1 MLILTSILRTEK
13 SFMKPIYS
21 YLLLSLILLQSCD
34 YFTFKKDVTP
44 QTVARV
50 NDTYLYK
57 DDLVAIFT
65 KDISKQD
72 SITLVNNYIN
82 NWIKQQLLLSNAQL
96 NLENKSDEFE
106 DLVKKYRED
115 LFINSYKEAV
125 VKQYLDTV
133 ITEDDIDQFY
143 LNNNEIFKLN
153 EELIKVKYI
162 KISIDNSNKN
172 ELIKL
177 FKSSSN
183 KDLEKLKE
191 NALFMKSH
199 HLNDSI
205 WIKYSDLINEIPV
218 LKSEDKQL
226 LLKKDNFIQKEDS
239 LSLYLVTIKKVL
251 QSNEIAPK
259 SYITP
264 AIRQMILHQRK
275 LLLLRNIEETLIEDA
290 TKKRQFEI
298 Y

>member
-1 MLILTSILRTEK
+1 MKLTYFYLI
-13 SFMKPIYS
+13 
-21 YLLLSLILLQSCD
+21 LSLIFLQSCD
-34 YFTFKKDVTP
+34 YFTFKKEVAP
-44 QTVARV
+44 QAVARV

-57 DDLVAIFT
+57 NDLMTIFT
-65 KDISKQD
+65 KDISKKD

-82 NWIKQQLLLSNAQL
+82 NWIKQQLLLSKAQL
-96 NLENKSDEFE
+96 NLENKKDEFE

-133 ITEDDIDQFY
+133 ITENDIDQFY

-162 KISIDNSNKN
+162 KIGKEDLNKN
-172 ELIKL
+172 AILKL
-177 FKSSSN
+177 FKSTNN
-183 KDLEKLKE
+183 KDFEKLKE
-191 NALFMKSH
+191 KSLFMKSH

-218 LKSEDKQL
+218 LKTEDKLQ

-264 AIRQMILHQRK
+264 AIKQMILHQRK
-275 LLLLRNIEETLIEDA
+275 LLLLRNIEETLIKDA
-290 TKKRQFEI
+290 TKKQQFEI

>member
-1 MLILTSILRTEK
+1 
-13 SFMKPIYS
+13 MKPLYF
-21 YLLLSLILLQSCD
+21 YLALSLVFLQSCN
-34 YFTFKKDVTP
+34 YFTFKKDNTREA
-44 QTVARV
+44 VARV
-50 NDTYLYK
+50 NDVYLYK
-57 DDLVAIFT
+57 DDLRAVFA
-65 KDISKQD
+65 KDITKQD

-82 NWIKQQLLLSNAQL
+82 TWIKQQLLLSKAQL
-96 NLENKSDEFE
+96 NLENKNAEFE

-133 ITEDDIDQFY
+133 VTEDDIDEFY
-143 LNNNEIFKLN
+143 LNNNELFKLN

-162 KISIDNSNKN
+162 KIGKDVLNKN
-172 ELIKL
+172 ELIRL
-177 FKSSSN
+177 FKSTKNSDFEN
-183 KDLEKLKE
+183 LKKKVIY
-191 NALFMKSH
+191 LQSH

-205 WIKYSDLINEIPV
+205 WIKYSDLTNEIPI
-218 LKSEDKQL
+218 LKTEDKQQ

-259 SYITP
+259 RYITP
-264 AIRQMILHQRK
+264 TVEQMILHQRK
-275 LLLLRNIEETLIEDA
+275 LLLLRNIEETLINDA
-290 TKKRQFEI
+290 TKKQQFEI

>member
-1 MLILTSILRTEK
+1 
-13 SFMKPIYS
+13 MKPIYF
-21 YLLLSLILLQSCD
+21 YLALSLILLQSCD
-34 YFTFKKDVTP
+34 YFTFRKEVTP
-44 QTVARV
+44 EAVARV

-57 DDLVAIFT
+57 DDLTAIFT
-65 KDISKQD
+65 KDISKKD
-72 SITLVNNYIN
+72 SISLVNNYIN
-82 NWIKQQLLLSNAQL
+82 NWIKQQLLLSKAQL
-96 NLENKSDEFE
+96 NLENRTDEFE
-106 DLVKKYRED
+106 DLVKQYRED

-125 VKQYLDTV
+125 VKQYLDTI
-133 ITEDDIDQFY
+133 ITDDDVDQFY

-153 EELIKVKYI
+153 EELIKLKYI
-162 KISIDNSNKN
+162 KIGKEDSNKN
-172 ELIKL
+172 ELLKL
-177 FKSSSN
+177 FKSANN

-191 NALFMKSH
+191 KALFMKSH

-264 AIRQMILHQRK
+264 AIRQLILHQRK
-275 LLLLRNIEETLIEDA
+275 LLLLRNIEETLIKDA
-290 TKKRQFEI
+290 TKKQQFEI

>member
-1 MLILTSILRTEK
+1 MSI
-13 SFMKPIYS
+13 
-21 YLLLSLILLQSCD
+21 ILLQSCD
-34 YFTFKKDVTP
+34 YFTFRKEVIP
-44 QTVARV
+44 EAVARV

-57 DDLVAIFT
+57 EDLKAIFT

-72 SITLVNNYIN
+72 SVILVNNYIN
-82 NWIKQQLLLSNAQL
+82 NWIKQQLLVSKAQL
-96 NLENKSDEFE
+96 NLENKMDEFE
-106 DLVKKYRED
+106 DLVKQYRED

-125 VKQYLDTV
+125 VKQYLDTI
-133 ITEDDIDQFY
+133 ITDDDIDQFY

-153 EELIKVKYI
+153 EELIKAKYI
-162 KISIDNSNKN
+162 KIGKEDSNKN
-172 ELIKL
+172 ALLKL
-177 FKSSSN
+177 FKSTSS
-183 KDLEKLKE
+183 KDLERLKE
-191 NALFMKSH
+191 KALFMKSH

-218 LKSEDKQL
+218 LKKEDKQL

-275 LLLLRNIEETLIEDA
+275 LLLLRNIEETLIKDA
-290 TKKRQFEI
+290 TKKKQFEI

>member
-1 MLILTSILRTEK
+1 
-13 SFMKPIYS
+13 MKPTFF

-34 YFTFKKDVTP
+34 YFTFKKKVTP
-44 QTVARV
+44 QAVARV

-57 DDLVAIFT
+57 DDLMAIFT

-72 SITLVNNYIN
+72 SIVLVNNFIN
-82 NWIKQQLLLSNAQL
+82 NWIKQQLLLSKAQL
-96 NLENKSDEFE
+96 NLENKTNEFE
-106 DLVKKYRED
+106 DLVKKYRQD

-133 ITEDDIDQFY
+133 ITDDDIDQFY

-153 EELIKVKYI
+153 EELVKLKYI
-162 KISIDNSNKN
+162 KIGKEDSNKN
-172 ELIKL
+172 ELLKL
-177 FKSSSN
+177 FKSTTN
-183 KDLEKLKE
+183 KDLERLKE
-191 NALFMKSH
+191 KALFMKSH

-205 WIKYSDLINEIPV
+205 WIKYSDLLNEIPV
-218 LKSEDKQL
+218 LKTEDKQL
-226 LLKKDNFIQKEDS
+226 LLKKDHFFQKEDS
-239 LSLYLVTIKKVL
+239 LSLYLVAIKKVL

-264 AIRQMILHQRK
+264 AIKQMILHQRK
-275 LLLLRNIEETLIEDA
+275 LLLLRNIEETLIKDA
-290 TKKRQFEI
+290 TKKKQFEI

>member
-1 MLILTSILRTEK
+1 MKSVYFYLIV
-13 SFMKPIYS
+13 
-21 YLLLSLILLQSCD
+21 SLILLQSCD

-44 QTVARV
+44 ETVARV

-57 DDLVAIFT
+57 EDLKAIFT
-65 KDISKQD
+65 KNISKQD
-72 SITLVNNYIN
+72 SIILVNNYIN
-82 NWIKQQLLLSNAQL
+82 NWIKQQLLVSKAQL
-96 NLENKSDEFE
+96 NLENKKDEFE
-106 DLVKKYRED
+106 DLVKQYRED

-125 VKQYLDTV
+125 VKQYLDTI
-133 ITEDDIDQFY
+133 ITDDDVDQFY

-162 KISIDNSNKN
+162 KIGKTDSNKN
-172 ELIKL
+172 ALLKL
-177 FKSSSN
+177 FKSTSN
-183 KDLEKLKE
+183 KDLERLKE
-191 NALFMKSH
+191 KALLMKSH

-205 WIKYSDLINEIPV
+205 WIKYSDLTNEIPV
-218 LKSEDKQL
+218 LKTEDKQL
-226 LLKKDNFIQKEDS
+226 LLKKNNFIQKEDS

-275 LLLLRNIEETLIEDA
+275 LLLLRNIEETLIKDA
-290 TKKRQFEI
+290 TKKKQFEI